1 MALDR
6 KPVTIHYRRYVNQSG
21 RPTLEQLVNCAMGAN
36 HNGALVSAR
45 YTSRIQTVN
54 ADNFLNNIY
63 SHESATGE
71 PLAFGDVVH
80 FTRGHLQA
88 VLQMAEPTTSQLVVA
103 QMAAP
108 EQSEYVHSQMFW
120 LIKGDH
126 VFVIQSISLQT
137 EALEKYLAWLLST
150 YVAGWKGEIALAS
163 KFDSGAVGGDLEDI
177 KELVIGGSLSGP
189 QVVDA
194 REAVGRGDAEV
205 RVVERDIV
213 QDQNLLARQSSGR
226 EMARGVLE
234 AIMNHD
240 AAAADRVLQA
250 VPADAE
256 LHVQVHIGYKTR
268 KRRVDKTSLRNLEIG
283 LRHLPDSQLSVVAKG
298 GVRSP
303 DGSIRLHHNAA
314 VKLIK
319 AQLGESE
326 IVGSLLDPADALR
339 AMGQA
344 YAIMLSDGK
353 IAD

>member
-1 MALDR
+1 MAIDR
-6 KPVTIHYRRYVNQSG
+6 KPVTIHYRRYVNQPG
-21 RPTLEQLVNCAMGAN
+21 RPTLEQLVTSAMQAN
-36 HNGALVSAR
+36 HNGAMVAAR

-54 ADNFLNNIY
+54 ADNFLNNIFRQQ
-63 SHESATGE
+63 SAGGE

-88 VLQMAEPTTSQLVVA
+88 VLQMAGPTSSQLIVA

-150 YVAGWKGEIALAS
+150 YVPGWGGEIALAT

-177 KELVIGGSLSGP
+177 KELVIGGTLSGP

-194 REAVGRGDAEV
+194 QEAAPPEGEGQH
-205 RVVERDIV
+205 VVRDIV
-213 QDQNLLARQSSGR
+213 RDQNLVARQSSGR

-240 AAAADRVLQA
+240 TAAADRVLQA

-268 KRRVDKTSLRNLEIG
+268 KRRVDKTSLRNLEVG

-303 DGSIRLHHNAA
+303 DGNIRLHHNAS
-314 VKLIK
+314 VTLIK
-319 AQLGESE
+319 AQFGESE
-326 IVGSLLDPADALR
+326 IVGSLLDPTDALR

-344 YAIMLSDGK
+344 YAVMLADGK